1 MKGWAARRSKGGST
15 KRRESEEV
23 VLVNH
28 NPIHNYIK
36 VPPPTSNFLD
46 WFVCWLIWST
56 RFCADRHQINA
67 NVKEKEN
74 RERELAELVKTP
86 PGP

>member
-1 MKGWAARRSKGGST
+1 VCARAA
-15 KRRESEEV
+15 
-23 VLVNH
+23 
-28 NPIHNYIK
+28 
-36 VPPPTSNFLD
+36 
-46 WFVCWLIWST
+46 
-56 RFCADRHQINA
+56 QINA